1 MKNLMR
7 LMIALVLCL
16 SAVSAFAAESPNAM
30 KNILKDVTAE
40 GAAVVTDEAAL
51 AKTIAF
57 ANEQLNAMAAT
68 LSEETGNKAY
78 YTENAS
84 VQFKASESAAAEGKQ
99 NPLKDAVKV
108 ENLAIVPMR
117 LTHVIP
123 RKNEVTIT
131 LKDAPAAVKGL
142 ALNENE
148 EIIAL
153 FTYEKYRMT
162 YYSVIQFIEMKD
174 AAGNAVYVLVI
185 PGDIALDAANCIATV
200 NFEKV
205 TRNA

>member
-1 MKNLMR
+1 MNR
-7 LMIALVLCL
+7 PGTNQCRT
-16 SAVSAFAAESPNAM
+16 SP
-30 KNILKDVTAE
+30 KKY
-40 GAAVVTDEAAL
+40 
-51 AKTIAF
+51 
-57 ANEQLNAMAAT
+57 ANM
-68 LSEETGNKAY
+68 
-78 YTENAS
+78 
-84 VQFKASESAAAEGKQ
+84 
-99 NPLKDAVKV
+99 
-108 ENLAIVPMR
+108 
-117 LTHVIP
+117 IP

-162 YYSVIQFIEMKD
+162 YYSVIQFVEMKD
-174 AAGNAVYVLVI
+174 TAGNAVYVLVI

-205 TRNA
+205 TRNT